1 MSSKFIKCKMI
12 QISNYNRDKLISN
25 STDIVQKQIINNSIT
40 IARNNE
46 LIHFYTYN
54 YEFSIP
60 IMTKTHDFN
69 YDTYNILN
77 KHGHEISNETNLLK
91 ILFSINND
99 EFKILMKDFYNN
111 TVNIKRS
118 IYPLDISN
126 DAHFEKVIETVFAN
140 INNSIIVQYLNNAHY
155 ATKNATRNVKTV
167 LTPVP
172 SLNLQMHQQIT
183 KRKAENYLDD
193 TENNNSHINKK

>member
-1 MSSKFIKCKMI
+1 MI

-25 STDIVQKQIINNSIT
+25 SADIVQKQIINNGIT
-40 IARNNE
+40 VARNNE

-60 IMTKTHDFN
+60 IMTKPHDFN
-69 YDTYNILN
+69 FDTYNILN
-77 KHGHEISNETNLLK
+77 KHGHEINNETNLLK

-111 TVNIKRS
+111 TINIKRS
-118 IYPLDISN
+118 IYPFDISN
-126 DAHFEKVIETVFAN
+126 ESHFEKVIEIIFTN

-155 ATKNATRNVKTV
+155 TTQNARRNVKTV
-167 LTPVP
+167 PTPVP
-172 SLNLQMHQQIT
+172 LLNLQMHQQIT
-183 KRKAENYLDD
+183 KRKAENYLND